1 MRARHVWIRTGL
13 LRALLNDKIESS
25 GMTSRFHVW
34 LRFQGVGHVS
44 MIERC
49 MYGHCFLLFVAFVDQ
64 GVGHP
69 SDDYSRRLHHQQAVA
84 DLRPC
89 ETDLL

>member
-1 MRARHVWIRTGL
+1 
-13 LRALLNDKIESS
+13 
-25 GMTSRFHVW
+25 
-34 LRFQGVGHVS
+34 